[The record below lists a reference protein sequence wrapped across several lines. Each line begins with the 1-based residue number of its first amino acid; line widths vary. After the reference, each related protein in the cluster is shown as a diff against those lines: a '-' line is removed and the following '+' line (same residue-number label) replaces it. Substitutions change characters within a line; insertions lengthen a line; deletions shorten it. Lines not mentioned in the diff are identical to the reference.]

1 MPCME
6 KCDWKCRHHTCNL
19 LCHETCTRPRCE
31 KPCQETLR
39 CGHPCIGLCG
49 EPCPK
54 ICRACNPQH
63 LDVITQMTLEECD
76 DSDRFVELVDCGHVF
91 EVSGL
96 DTWMN
101 MNDAV
106 AEPGAAAIKLKQ
118 CPGCRSP
125 IRRTLRYSN
134 IVKMKLQQIEEVKK
148 RVIGFEKVKR
158 GNNMLAAKNYEKAM
172 LEFKTALSGDPGFLE
187 AHLGQARA
195 LCGMHIYEQ
204 AIQHLSFIIEHSSYK
219 VLILEKLPIL
229 SLKSSLSTTILN
241 SKLADNELAIDA
253 LLQWALVFSA
263 QNDFATGLAI
273 CDIILKRNRHHAKTA
288 EIREEMMA
296 GNRVMRE
303 VIEVV
308 TKDVGGR
315 GHWFQC
321 PNGHYYV
328 VGECGGPMQTS
339 QCPDCRATVGG
350 ESHRPAEGNRHA
362 DIDGS
367 SHPAWGNATGLGG
380 AL

>member
-1 MPCME
+1 M
-6 KCDWKCRHHTCNL
+6 
-19 LCHETCTRPRCE
+19 
-31 KPCQETLR
+31 PCQETLR

-54 ICRACNPQH
+54 ICRTCNPQY

-148 RVIGFEKVKR
+148 RVIGYEKVKR
-158 GNNMLAAKNYEKAM
+158 GNNMLAVKNYEKAM

-219 VLILEKLPIL
+219 VLMLEKLPIL
-229 SLKSSLSTTILN
+229 SLKSSLSTTIVN

-273 CDIILKRNRHHAKTA
+273 CDIILKRNHHHAKTA
-288 EIREEMMA
+288 EIREEMIA
-296 GNRVMRE
+296 GNRVMRK

-367 SHPAWGNATGLGG
+367 SHPAWGNATGLGR